1 MSDKDNVLALQSLK
15 TILSAFKM
23 QNADSNN
30 ESIEPSND
38 DLPTIYITGYE
49 PTKKS
54 NVKAELK
61 YISKTDEFTAH
72 INYKLQGSST
82 LLNPKKNFTIRM
94 FKNKDRTVA
103 LYKNFKNWGFNNKF
117 VLKADYDDILH
128 ARNVVC
134 GKLWGKMVKTRDNY
148 STIPTELKNSPNHG
162 VVDGFPVKLY
172 LNGEYRGLYCFN
184 IAKDAWMFGMD
195 KSNPNHV
202 VLQGEANDTGFY
214 GESDEISLENNPCN
228 FNDQWNGKDGQYW
241 SYEVG
246 DNALESWNNL
256 YNNIY
261 VTPNA
266 DELKKYLDI
275 PSAIDYYIFQY
286 VIYGVDGLTR
296 NMMLLTYDKIKWY
309 ISPYD
314 MDNTF
319 GLLNG
324 YVLYD
329 GVRDELGQ
337 GYYLNQHSFLWSNT
351 MAEFTEEIKQRYT
364 ELRKSVLSFSSIV
377 NEFERFIEIYGEDTY
392 IQDLIRYPDIPNVHY
407 NNMNYLKMFIKERLE
422 VVDNYILGGALNA

>member
-1 MSDKDNVLALQSLK
+1 MSDKNNVLTLQSLK
-15 TILSAFKM
+15 TILSAFKF
-23 QNADSNN
+23 QDADSNDN
-30 ESIEPSND
+30 SIEPLND
-38 DLPTIYITGYE
+38 DLPIIYITGYE

-61 YISKTDEFTAH
+61 YISKTDEFTAY

-82 LLNPKKNFTIRM
+82 ILNPKKNFTIRM

-103 LYKNFKNWGFNNKF
+103 FYKNFKNWGFNNKF

-134 GKLWGKMVKTRDNY
+134 GKLWSKMVQTRENY

-162 VVDGFPVKLY
+162 TVDGFPVKLY

-184 IAKDAWMFGMD
+184 IAKDEWMFGMD
-195 KSNPNHV
+195 ASNPNHV
-202 VLQGEANDTGFY
+202 VLQGESNDTAFY
-214 GESDEISLENNPCN
+214 GEPDDGIAPENNPCN
-228 FNDQWNGKDGQYW
+228 FNSQWNGKDGQYW

-286 VIYGVDGLTR
+286 VIYGVDGLAR
-296 NMMLLTYDKIKWY
+296 NMMLLTYDKVKWY

-319 GLLNG
+319 GLLSG
-324 YVLYD
+324 RVLYD
-329 GVRDELGQ
+329 G
-337 GYYLNQHSFLWSNT
+337 
-351 MAEFTEEIKQRYT
+351 I
-364 ELRKSVLSFSSIV
+364 
-377 NEFERFIEIYGEDTY
+377 
-392 IQDLIRYPDIPNVHY
+392 
-407 NNMNYLKMFIKERLE
+407 
-422 VVDNYILGGALNA
+422 